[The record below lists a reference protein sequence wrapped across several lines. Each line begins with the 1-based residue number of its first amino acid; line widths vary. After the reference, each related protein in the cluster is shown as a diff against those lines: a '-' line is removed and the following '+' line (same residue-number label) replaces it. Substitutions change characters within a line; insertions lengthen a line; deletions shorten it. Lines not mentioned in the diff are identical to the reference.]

1 MKSDIVIVG
10 GGIVG
15 AATAYALARTRPEL
29 RVLLA
34 EKEDGLAR
42 HQTGH
47 NSGVIHSGVYYRPGS
62 LKARFATEGAR
73 RMAEFCVEHGLPH
86 EPTGKVI
93 VATESAELPRLHALH
108 DRGRQNGIPVRLI
121 DVDELRDCEPHV
133 AGLRAL
139 FVPTAGICDFGAI
152 TETYAKLA
160 ADGGTEVWTSAEV
173 TAIDRRGDGVAVTT
187 RRGDVEARCVVTC
200 AGLHGD
206 TVAALAGQP
215 PASRV
220 VPFRGE
226 YFQLAPGREDLVRGL
241 VYPVPDP
248 RFPFLGVHLTRMIAG
263 GVHAGPNAVLAPR
276 REGYTWWPV
285 DPADTAR
292 LLRYPGFWALAR
304 RHWRQGAAEVWRSV
318 SRRAFARSV
327 ARLVPEITADDL
339 EPSPPGVRAQAL
351 LPDGGLADDFVIE
364 ESERAVHV
372 LNAPS
377 PAATASLPIGEEIAR
392 RVAARFSS

>member
-1 MKSDIVIVG
+1 MRADIVIVG

-15 AATAYALARTRPEL
+15 TATAYALARTRPDL
-29 RVLLA
+29 RVVLA
-34 EKEDGLAR
+34 EKESGLAR

-73 RMAEFCVEHGLPH
+73 RMAEFCAEHGLPH

-108 DRGRQNGIPVRLI
+108 ERGLANGIPVRLI
-121 DVDELRDCEPHV
+121 DVGELREREPHV

-160 ADGGTEVWTSAEV
+160 ADAGTEIWTSAEV
-173 TAIDRRGDGVAVTT
+173 TAITRLGDVAVVST

-206 TVAALAGQP
+206 RVAALAGAP

-226 YFQLAPGREDLVRGL
+226 YYQLAAGREHLVCGL

-276 REGYTWWPV
+276 REGYSWWPV
-285 DPADTAR
+285 DPVDVAG
-292 LLRYPGFWALAR
+292 LLRYPGFWLLAR
-304 RHWRQGAAEVWRSV
+304 RHWRQGAVEVWRSL
-318 SRRAFARSV
+318 SRRAFALSV
-327 ARLVPEITADDL
+327 ARLVPEITVADL
-339 EPSPPGVRAQAL
+339 EPAPPGVRAQAL
-351 LPDGGLADDFVIE
+351 LPDGGLADDFLIE
-364 ESERAVHV
+364 ESPLAVHV

-392 RVAARFSS
+392 RVAARF